1 MYLAVDIGGTKTLVA
16 TIGDDG
22 VIEQQHRFA
31 TPQDYESLLDG
42 LRGAAEQF
50 SAKQFQGG
58 GVGVPGHI
66 DYEHGVSVNSPHVEW
81 GNVPLRDDC
90 AKIFGC
96 PFVIDNDANM
106 AALSE
111 AMLHKD
117 CETVLYFTVSTG
129 IGTGL
134 VRHQRIDP
142 ALLKSEGGHIVLPYK
157 DKLMDWEDFAS
168 GKAIYE
174 RYGKK
179 AVEITNEDDWR
190 DIAHNLALGF
200 FAHIAI
206 LQPDMIIV
214 GGSIGTHFDRY
225 SEYLME
231 NLKRYEV
238 PIVPIPP
245 IVKALRPEEAVVFG
259 CYDAAQQKFQ
269 DGDDDGPAD

>member
-16 TIGDDG
+16 IISDDG
-22 VIEQQHRFA
+22 VIKDSRLFPTA
-31 TPQDYESLLDG
+31 KDYETLLKNLG
-42 LRGAAEQF
+42 EAAEGF
-50 SAKQFQGG
+50 ADKKFRGG
-58 GVGVPGHI
+58 GIGVPGHI
-66 DYEHGVSVNSPHVEW
+66 DYEQGVSINSPHVKW

-117 CETVLYFTVSTG
+117 RETVLYFTVSTG

-134 VRHQRIDP
+134 IRHQHVDP

-179 AVEITNEDDWR
+179 AAELNDEKAWR

-206 LQPDMIIV
+206 LQPDLIII
-214 GGSIGTHFDRY
+214 GGGVGTHFDHY
-225 SEYLME
+225 GKYLTE
-231 NLKRYEV
+231 ELKNYEI

-245 IVKALRPEEAVVFG
+245 IVKAQRPEEAVLFG
-259 CYDAAQQKFQ
+259 CYDAARQEFG
-269 DGDDDGPAD
+269 DG

>member
-1 MYLAVDIGGTKTLVA
+1 MYITVDIGGTKTLVA
-16 TIGDDG
+16 TVGDDG
-22 VIEQQHRFA
+22 IIKEQHRFP
-31 TPQDYESLLDG
+31 TDRDYAMLLEH
-42 LRGAAEQF
+42 LRQAAEGF
-50 SAKQFQGG
+50 ANKDFQGG

-66 DYEHGVSVNSPHVEW
+66 DYDNGVSINSPHVKW
-81 GNVPLRDDC
+81 GHVPLRDDC

-117 CETVLYFTVSTG
+117 KGTVLYFTVSTG

-134 VRHQRIDP
+134 VRNQHIDP

-157 DKLMDWEDFAS
+157 SQLMDWEDFAS

-179 AVEITNEDDWR
+179 AAEITDEDDWR

-206 LQPDMIIV
+206 LQPDLIIV
-214 GGSIGTHFDRY
+214 GGSIGTHFSHY
-225 SEYLME
+225 SQYLME
-231 NLKRYEV
+231 ELKRYEI
-238 PIVPIPP
+238 PIVPIPE
-245 IVKALRPEEAVVFG
+245 VVEAQRPEQAVIFG
-259 CYDAAQQKFQ
+259 CYDAARQRFGNS
-269 DGDDDGPAD
+269 DE